1 MKARVPI
8 PGVERANSGGVG
20 GFDGTISLDMRKVSH
35 KAAPTETVLEAW
47 QRGAKRLY
55 KAQVFF
61 GHGTDNALDEA
72 AALLAYVL
80 KITGPFPTRTLQRR
94 LRPAER
100 SAFEALLELRIET
113 RQPAVYLTGV
123 TWFAGLPIKTDPR
136 ALIPRS
142 PLAELIEREFRPWI
156 DPSKVR
162 RVLDLCTGGGCIAL
176 AVAHYL
182 PQARVDGTDISAEA
196 LSLAQENRRALG
208 LTRRVRWIESDHF
221 SALKGERYDIIVS
234 NPPYVGARELKA
246 LPDEYRHEPRLGL
259 AAGRQG
265 LDSVRVI
272 LEHAA
277 AHLNPGGILVVEV
290 GNTETA
296 VRRTWP
302 KCPFTW
308 LEFER
313 GGGGVF
319 LLTREQLTGLSHV
332 RK

>member
-1 MKARVPI
+1 MKARTPS
-8 PGVERANSGGVG
+8 PGVADAKSGEGG
-20 GFDGTISLDMRKVSH
+20 GFDGTISFDMRKVSH
-35 KAAPTETVLEAW
+35 KAAPTETVLAALT
-47 QRGAKRLY
+47 RGARRLA

-61 GHGTDNALDEA
+61 GHGTDNALDES

-80 KITGPFPTRTLQRR
+80 KITGPFPARTLQRA

-123 TWFAGLPIKTDPR
+123 TWFAGLPLKTDAR
-136 ALIPRS
+136 ALVPRS

-156 DPSKVR
+156 DPARVR
-162 RVLDLCTGGGCIAL
+162 RILDLCTGGGCIAL
-176 AVAHYL
+176 ACAHYL
-182 PQARVDGTDISAEA
+182 PKARVDGTDISKDA

-208 LTRRVRWIESDHF
+208 LTRRVRLIESDHF
-221 SALKGERYDIIVS
+221 AALEGERYDIIVS
-234 NPPYVGARELKA
+234 NPPYVGARELKT
-246 LPDEYRHEPRLGL
+246 LPDEYRHEPSLGL

-272 LEHAA
+272 LDQAVE
-277 AHLNPGGILVVEV
+277 HLNPKGILVVEV
-290 GNTETA
+290 GNTEGL

-302 KCPFTW
+302 TWPFTW

-319 LLTREQLTGLSHV
+319 LLTREQIERQV
-332 RK
+332 R